1 MRTLICNTPGEFEY
15 IVTEMPEERE
25 SYSLLKVLRVGIC
38 GTDIHAFEGT
48 QPFFNYPRILGH
60 EIAAEIVHTQEGS
73 GFSTGEIVSISPYFY
88 CGRCVACRNG
98 KTNCCVKME
107 VFGVHIDGGM
117 RGYISV
123 PNYALVR
130 GEGLTADEL
139 VLVEPLAI
147 GAHGV
152 RRAGIEMDEFVLV
165 MGAGPIGLGTMDFA
179 AIAGGRVIAMDVNPQ
194 RLEFCRDTFGIPYTI
209 NPLTENVMERLME
222 ITSGD
227 MPTVVMDCTGNLKA
241 INSGVQYLAHGGR
254 YVLIGLQKEELV
266 ISHPEFHKREATL
279 MSSRNALPEDF
290 EQVVS
295 CIRDGSVQPENYIT
309 HKVEFDEMKY
319 QFQELIN
326 PANGAIKAV
335 VVF

>member
-1 MRTLICNTPGEFEY
+1 VWVFAEQIYTLT
-15 IVTEMPEERE
+15 VAH
-25 SYSLLKVLRVGIC
+25 S
-38 GTDIHAFEGT
+38 
-48 QPFFNYPRILGH
+48 FFNYPRILGH
-60 EIAAEIVHTQEGS
+60 EIAAEIVGTQEGS
-73 GFSTGEIVSISPYFY
+73 GFGVGDIVSISPYFY

-123 PNYALVR
+123 PDYALVR
-130 GEGLTADEL
+130 GEGLSADEL

-152 RRAGIEMDEFVLV
+152 RRAGIEMGEFVLV

-194 RLEFCRDTFGIPYTI
+194 RLEFCKDTFGIPFTI
-209 NPLTENVMERLME
+209 NPMTDNVIERLME
-222 ITSGD
+222 ITNGD

-254 YVLIGLQKEELV
+254 YVLIGLQKEDLV

-295 CIRDGSVQPENYIT
+295 CIRDGSVSPENYIT

-319 QFQELIN
+319 QFSELID

-335 VVF
+335 IVF